1 MLYIIYNGSFSIVTT
16 QPQVGS
22 MYGSLAMCLSC
33 PGECAYA
40 VFGSVGEEDGLV
52 GLLAAMK

>member
-1 MLYIIYNGSFSIVTT
+1 MTT